1 MQRLQLYIENNESQ
15 EVLID
20 LFDNETIQLTSTI
33 QDVKDIGK
41 VFTDFSQT
49 FSVPASETNNKVFR
63 HFYNFN
69 ITGDPLDTTTEKAFD
84 ARKKRKALL
93 HINYAPFREGKI
105 FLNSVKMKN
114 NKAYAYEVIFYGN
127 TVSLKDLIGD
137 DELTDLAVDEQNE
150 NAPRYLSKYNHEYN
164 ETNVK
169 SGFTDGIDF
178 SINGTVQQDAI
189 IYPLITSKKR
199 LYFHSA
205 TPSYNADGNIYH
217 DESLTPDGDPNRGL
231 KFTDLKPAIRGIHI
245 IEAIE
250 DTYRDAD
257 GNKLIQFTRDFFNS
271 DKFSNLFLWINSK
284 RGDFN
289 DLDDDEEFLFS
300 YFITGFSEKYPSAVY
315 SDILTISG
323 SELTVDMLSS
333 RRYKFRLDVVVSD
346 QNVEYEVIL
355 RNKTNG
361 SEFRQS
367 YTGNNIFETPF
378 DSSSSF
384 IEFNLAEWEKNQK
397 YDSNGSKVLSH
408 TFEIEIKSKEVLTI
422 NPAQFIFYFTDIFN
436 SLNDNFYDTTTGQ
449 STEAQLL
456 LQDRLPKM
464 KVIDFLTGIFKM
476 FNLTAYFIDDHGDAE
491 YGKIYVDTLDNY
503 YADSVNNKL
512 GGLIDIDKYLDSSQ
526 HTVNSVLPF
535 TDINFNYKETKT
547 VLMENHEVQFN
558 EVFGDAEFNVK
569 RAFPDVDR
577 GQKYDIQLPFSH
589 LKYERLLDLNTSSTS
604 PTRQTLIQYGY
615 CAGGDFNTGQN
626 ANGIPTGDY
635 DTVLI
640 EPLLFYAIKVTGL
653 PAASNSNGNRS
664 GKINW
669 ISTSPPTGVTSYW
682 RPSNSND
689 TGNSTTPP
697 TYSLNFDEE
706 FDEFQGINYGPDSN
720 SLYNVFYKSYVESVF
735 NPLKRMFKVKA
746 FLPPNIVINYRLNDQ
761 IKIQDKIFRINS
773 ITTNLMTGES
783 ELELLN
789 IFSSEIV
796 G

>member
-1 MQRLQLYIENNESQ
+1 MAEEHKQFIDMSYAKKNKDLCVYCSYREAVPSKNFLFCSETCRLLHFSISEY
-15 EVLID
+15 L
-20 LFDNETIQLTSTI
+20 
-33 QDVKDIGK
+33 DVKDIGK

-69 ITGDPLDTTTEKAFD
+69 ITGNAFD

-217 DESLTPDGDPNRGL
+217 DESLTPDAGDPNRGL

-367 YTGNNIFETPF
+367 YTGNNIF
-378 DSSSSF
+378 
-384 IEFNLAEWEKNQK
+384 
-397 YDSNGSKVLSH
+397 
-408 TFEIEIKSKEVLTI
+408 
-422 NPAQFIFYFTDIFN
+422 
-436 SLNDNFYDTTTGQ
+436 
-449 STEAQLL
+449 
-456 LQDRLPKM
+456 
-464 KVIDFLTGIFKM
+464 
-476 FNLTAYFIDDHGDAE
+476 
-491 YGKIYVDTLDNY
+491 
-503 YADSVNNKL
+503 
-512 GGLIDIDKYLDSSQ
+512 
-526 HTVNSVLPF
+526 
-535 TDINFNYKETKT
+535 
-547 VLMENHEVQFN
+547 
-558 EVFGDAEFNVK
+558 
-569 RAFPDVDR
+569 
-577 GQKYDIQLPFSH
+577 
-589 LKYERLLDLNTSSTS
+589 
-604 PTRQTLIQYGY
+604 
-615 CAGGDFNTGQN
+615 
-626 ANGIPTGDY
+626 
-635 DTVLI
+635 
-640 EPLLFYAIKVTGL
+640 
-653 PAASNSNGNRS
+653 
-664 GKINW
+664 
-669 ISTSPPTGVTSYW
+669 
-682 RPSNSND
+682 
-689 TGNSTTPP
+689 
-697 TYSLNFDEE
+697 
-706 FDEFQGINYGPDSN
+706 
-720 SLYNVFYKSYVESVF
+720 
-735 NPLKRMFKVKA
+735 
-746 FLPPNIVINYRLNDQ
+746 
-761 IKIQDKIFRINS
+761 
-773 ITTNLMTGES
+773 
-783 ELELLN
+783 
-789 IFSSEIV
+789 
-796 G
+796 

>member
-69 ITGDPLDTTTEKAFD
+69 ITGNAFD

-114 NKAYAYEVIFYGN
+114 NKAYAYEVIFYGK

-137 DELTDLAVDEQNE
+137 DELTDLDDLKN
-150 NAPRYLSKYNHEYN
+150 YNHEYSESN
-164 ETNVK
+164 VRTGLTTGLNLNSQTN
-169 SGFTDGIDF
+169 S
-178 SINGTVQQDAI
+178 I

-199 LYFHSA
+199 LFFNSDD
-205 TPSYNADGNIYH
+205 PVVSSFFNSSGNLYC
-217 DESLTPDGDPNRGL
+217 DESNLPTSLDRNRGL
-231 KFTDLKPAIRGIHI
+231 EFTDLKPAIRAIHI

-250 DTYRDAD
+250 SKYGISFEKDV
-257 GNKLIQFTRDFFNS
+257 NNNFVNFFGS
-271 DKFSNLFLWINSK
+271 TAFSNLYLWLNSK
-284 RGDFN
+284 KGEFN
-289 DLDDDEEFLFS
+289 DLDDNEDFAFNHTV
-300 YFITGFSEKYPSAVY
+300 TGYASSSPSV
-315 SDILTISG
+315 LVTVNG
-323 SELTVDMLSS
+323 SELTVNMVIGSQYD
-333 RRYKFRLDVVVSD
+333 FNLDITVSD
-346 QNVEYEVIL
+346 QNIEYEVIL
-355 RNKTNG
+355 RNKTKNKEYKN
-361 SEFRQS
+361 SVI
-367 YTGNNIFETPF
+367 GNKNVVFDILDITTASFDVFE
-378 DSSSSF
+378 
-384 IEFNLAEWEKNQK
+384 W
-397 YDSNGSKVLSH
+397 
-408 TFEIEIKSKEVLTI
+408 EIKSKNVLTI
-422 NPAQFIFYFTDIFN
+422 VSANFILSYKD
-436 SLNDNFYDTTTGQ
+436 LNAVQNGLSAITKTYTTSTSQTTTFEIDLI
-449 STEAQLL
+449 SKESPAT
-456 LQDRLPKM
+456 PNM
-464 KVIDFLTGIFKM
+464 KVMDFLTGLFKM
-476 FNLTAYFIDDHGDAE
+476 FNLTAYFIDDYGDSQ

-512 GGLIDIDKYLDSSQ
+512 GGLIDIDKYLDASQ

-535 TDINFNYKETKT
+535 TDINFNYQETKT
-547 VLMENHEVQFN
+547 VLMDNHKFQFN
-558 EVFGDAEFNVK
+558 KVFGDAEFNVK
-569 RAFPDVDR
+569 RAFPDEIDR
-577 GQKYDIQLPFSH
+577 GEKYNIELPFSH
-589 LKYERLLDLNTSSTS
+589 MKYERLLDLGISRGVNATTDTS
-604 PTRQTLIQYGY
+604 IQLGY
-615 CAGGDFNTGQN
+615 CAGGEFNADTT
-626 ANGIPTGDY
+626 ANTGDY

-640 EPLLFYAIKVTGL
+640 EPLLFYAINVTGL
-653 PAASNSNGNRS
+653 PAASNANSNRS

-669 ISTSPPTGVTSYW
+669 ISSSPNSTNLDRYW
-682 RPSNSND
+682 RPSNAND
-689 TGNSTTPP
+689 NGNTSTPP
-697 TYSLNFDEE
+697 TFSLNLDQE
-706 FDEFQGINYGPDSN
+706 FDEFQGVNYGPDSN